1 MRNIGEEILHDIV
14 RALLWTAKKLFSGL
28 SSLVNMMLEKR
39 KEKES

>member
-14 RALLWTAKKLFSGL
+14 RALLWTAKKLFSSL

-39 KEKES
+39 KEKEK

>member
-28 SSLVNMMLEKR
+28 SSLIKMLAEKR
-39 KEKES
+39 KEKE